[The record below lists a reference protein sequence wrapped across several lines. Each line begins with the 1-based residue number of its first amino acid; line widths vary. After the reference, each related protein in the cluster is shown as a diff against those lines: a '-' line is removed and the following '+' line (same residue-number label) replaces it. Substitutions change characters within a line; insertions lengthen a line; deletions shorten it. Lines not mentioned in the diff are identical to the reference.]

1 MELPTDREPLSRED
15 ILNRSFS
22 PCGDNGYD
30 KAEVDAFLLQLV
42 EEIDESFYER
52 IGAEVATI
60 LQTAEDAATKLRLE
74 AEGQASAALEDAAQK
89 AELLMGEAER
99 YVRDQQDVTERR
111 CVELLREAAA
121 TLRMSRE
128 KAERLVTDAEG
139 YALGLTESVERQ
151 QKMLERHKDAL
162 VERMSIA
169 ARAARALQMEFSEE
183 NSLGDD
189 GARELPSAPERLGVV
204 IDLRNNEGENMESVE
219 DAIGR
224 GSRE

>member
-15 ILNRSFS
+15 ILNRTFT

-60 LQTAEDAATKLRLE
+60 LQTAEDAATQLRLE
-74 AEGQASAALEDAAQK
+74 AEGQASATLEDAAQK

-99 YVRDQQDVTERR
+99 YVREEQDVTERR

-151 QKMLERHKDAL
+151 RQMLERHKDAL

-169 ARAARALQMEFSEE
+169 ARAARALQTEFSKEI
-183 NSLGDD
+183 SPGDD
-189 GARELPSAPERLGVV
+189 EARELPSAPERLGVV
-204 IDLRNNEGENMESVE
+204 IDLRNNDGENTETVE
-219 DAIGR
+219 DAFGR